1 MRWRNCYITGEVDM
15 SWLAKSG
22 QGIRSILH
30 LSNANVR
37 VPLAISFGAI
47 AGALSRYYLTL
58 GFNQW
63 LGTAF
68 PFGTF
73 SINLSGAF
81 LMGFF
86 THLAVE
92 RSLIS
97 PNLRLLIA
105 IGFLGSYT
113 TFSTYE
119 LDAEKLLTV
128 GQWQMPL
135 YWIGR
140 AFLGVLCLE
149 FGSFLARR
157 LP

>member
-1 MRWRNCYITGEVDM
+1 MNWF
-15 SWLAKSG
+15 AKGG
-22 QGIRSILH
+22 QGIQSILR
-30 LSNANVR
+30 SGNGNVR
-37 VPLAISFGAI
+37 MPLAISFGAI
-47 AGALSRYYLTL
+47 PGALSRYYLTL

-73 SINLSGAF
+73 AINLSGAF

-92 RSLIS
+92 RSVIS
-97 PNLRLLIA
+97 PDLRLMIA
-105 IGFLGSYT
+105 VGFLGSYT

-119 LDAEKLLTV
+119 LDAEKLLAA
-128 GQWQMPL
+128 GQWQILL
-135 YWIGR
+135 YWIGS
-140 AFLGVLCLE
+140 ALLGVLCLE
-149 FGSFLARR
+149 LGRYLAQR

>member
-1 MRWRNCYITGEVDM
+1 MNWFAQGVQSLLR
-15 SWLAKSG
+15 SG
-22 QGIRSILH
+22 
-30 LSNANVR
+30 NANVR

-73 SINLSGAF
+73 VINLSGALF
-81 LMGFF
+81 MGFF

-92 RSLIS
+92 RSII
-97 PNLRLLIA
+97 PPDLRLIIA
-105 IGFLGSYT
+105 VGFLGSYT

-119 LDAEKLLTV
+119 LDAEKLLMDE
-128 GQWQMPL
+128 QWQITSL
-135 YWIGR
+135 YWIGS
-140 AFLGVLCLE
+140 ALLGVLCLE
-149 FGSFLARR
+149 LGSYLARR
-157 LP
+157 LS

>member
-1 MRWRNCYITGEVDM
+1 M
-15 SWLAKSG
+15 
-22 QGIRSILH
+22 
-30 LSNANVR
+30 
-37 VPLAISFGAI
+37 I
-47 AGALSRYYLTL
+47 AGALNHYYLAL

-73 SINLSGAF
+73 AINLSGSF

-97 PNLRLLIA
+97 PDLRLIIA
-105 IGFLGSYT
+105 VGFPGSYT

-128 GQWQMPL
+128 GTWQMLL
-135 YWIGR
+135 YWIGS
-140 AFLGVLCLE
+140 ALLGVLCLE
-149 FGSFLARR
+149 LGSFLARR